1 MTESKLPV
9 LGVNIMTNSLRKAKQ
24 VNRKLARMVKDKNFT
39 GEKSHENY
47 RAVVPA
53 PDDTNDDKIL
63 KAVLKKPNALFFTND
78 NNLFTKVKLKFFNWT
93 HFVKLSFR
101 RIYKVLKSVVQM
113 SMKCL
118 KRFCS
123 TTKKVTLYIAGWK

>member
-1 MTESKLPV
+1 MFQEYPLTTESKLLV
-9 LGVNIMTNSLRKAKQ
+9 SELKLKFITYFFRKAKQ

-78 NNLFTKVKLKFFNWT
+78 NNLFTKVSLKKIYWT
-93 HFVKLSFR
+93 HNVKISFR
-101 RIYKVLKSVVQM
+101 RIYKV
-113 SMKCL
+113 
-118 KRFCS
+118 
-123 TTKKVTLYIAGWK
+123 

>member
-9 LGVNIMTNSLRKAKQ
+9 LEVNFITNFFRKAKQ

-78 NNLFTKVKLKFFNWT
+78 NNLFTKVRLKIFKGIPGSEFWIGYLWFLGEPVAWT
-93 HFVKLSFR
+93 YFVKISFR
-101 RIYKVLKSVVQM
+101 RIYK
-113 SMKCL
+113 
-118 KRFCS
+118 
-123 TTKKVTLYIAGWK
+123 A

>member
-1 MTESKLPV
+1 MTYFF
-9 LGVNIMTNSLRKAKQ
+9 RKAKQ

-78 NNLFTKVKLKFFNWT
+78 NNLFTKVNLNFLKNILT
-93 HFVKLSFR
+93 GHNVKKSFR
-101 RIYKVLKSVVQM
+101 RIYK
-113 SMKCL
+113 
-118 KRFCS
+118 
-123 TTKKVTLYIAGWK
+123 A

>member
-1 MTESKLPV
+1 MFQEYRLMTESKFPV
-9 LGVNIMTNSLRKAKQ
+9 LEVNFIKNFFRKAKQ

-78 NNLFTKVKLKFFNWT
+78 NNLFTKVKLKIFNWKN
-93 HFVKLSFR
+93 FVKISFR
-101 RIYKVLKSVVQM
+101 RIYK
-113 SMKCL
+113 
-118 KRFCS
+118 
-123 TTKKVTLYIAGWK
+123 A

>member
-1 MTESKLPV
+1 
-9 LGVNIMTNSLRKAKQ
+9 
-24 VNRKLARMVKDKNFT
+24 MVKDKNFT

-78 NNLFTKVKLKFFNWT
+78 NNLFTKVK
-93 HFVKLSFR
+93 
-101 RIYKVLKSVVQM
+101 
-113 SMKCL
+113 
-118 KRFCS
+118 
-123 TTKKVTLYIAGWK
+123 

>member
-1 MTESKLPV
+1 MFQEYRLMTESKLPV
-9 LGVNIMTNSLRKAKQ
+9 LEVNFITNFFRKAKQ

-78 NNLFTKVKLKFFNWT
+78 NNLFTKVK
-93 HFVKLSFR
+93 
-101 RIYKVLKSVVQM
+101 
-113 SMKCL
+113 
-118 KRFCS
+118 
-123 TTKKVTLYIAGWK
+123 

>member
-1 MTESKLPV
+1 MTESKFPV
-9 LGVNIMTNSLRKAKQ
+9 LEVNFITNFFRKAKQ

-78 NNLFTKVKLKFFNWT
+78 NNLFTKVKLKIFNWKN
-93 HFVKLSFR
+93 FVKISFR
-101 RIYKVLKSVVQM
+101 RIYK
-113 SMKCL
+113 
-118 KRFCS
+118 
-123 TTKKVTLYIAGWK
+123 A

>member
-9 LGVNIMTNSLRKAKQ
+9 LEVNFIKKFFRKAKQ

-78 NNLFTKVKLKFFNWT
+78 NNLFTKVKLKIFNWT
-93 HFVKLSFR
+93 HFVKISFR
-101 RIYKVLKSVVQM
+101 RIYK
-113 SMKCL
+113 
-118 KRFCS
+118 
-123 TTKKVTLYIAGWK
+123 A

>member
-1 MTESKLPV
+1 MPFLISTF
-9 LGVNIMTNSLRKAKQ
+9 RRAKQ
-24 VNRKLARMVKDKNFT
+24 VNRKLARHVKEKNFT

-78 NNLFTKVKLKFFNWT
+78 NNLFTKVRLCKNI
-93 HFVKLSFR
+93 V
-101 RIYKVLKSVVQM
+101 
-113 SMKCL
+113 C
-118 KRFCS
+118 
-123 TTKKVTLYIAGWK
+123 